1 MNVGS
6 GAVSSDLSTGS
17 ASDTGLRG
25 PSTTDTVDMSVGRTG
40 KDGLSGVPSDAV
52 TRDKK
57 NAAGTVR
64 TEVGKGQR
72 VRAYEEGNTV

>member
-1 MNVGS
+1 LNGGS
-6 GAVSSDLSTGS
+6 GAVLANFSTRS
-17 ASDTGLRG
+17 ASDTGFRG

-40 KDGLSGVPSDAV
+40 KDRLSGVPSDAV

-64 TEVGKGQR
+64 AENEDTG
-72 VRAYEEGNTV
+72 